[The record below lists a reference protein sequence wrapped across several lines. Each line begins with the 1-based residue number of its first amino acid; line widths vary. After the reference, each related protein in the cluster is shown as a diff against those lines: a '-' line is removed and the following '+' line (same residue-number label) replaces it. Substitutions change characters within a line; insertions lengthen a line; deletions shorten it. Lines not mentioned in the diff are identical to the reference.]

1 MCVDFARAELSQGD
15 PMKFFALIAALPCML
30 AATASAQTASTKL
43 SMDEGGLQMA
53 GPGESTEDAPEE
65 KKAYDKRVGG
75 KVWLEA
81 TAGPS
86 RFNATQFRSLD
97 IVTTSVS
104 QLIPSVVVTGPEFG
118 AALRFRTGAS
128 TVGFRFKRA
137 DYEPFDL
144 TSVGLDL
151 GFLIRA
157 VPYVH
162 PSVRLGFNYYTT
174 TGGLVIP
181 GIENYITDVR
191 SHGGG
196 ATIGA
201 GLRIPIVRWISIAAD
216 FDYSIIGL
224 VFRGTETVTGS
235 GASVTAGTAG
245 TAIAGTFSLT
255 VHLGS

>member
-1 MCVDFARAELSQGD
+1 MTRFAFVLGMAW
-15 PMKFFALIAALPCML
+15 ML
-30 AATASAQTASTKL
+30 ATTASAQSMPTRIST
-43 SMDEGGLQMA
+43 DPDGVHVT
-53 GPGESTEDAPEE
+53 GPNEETEDAPDKRKAYE
-65 KKAYDKRVGG
+65 KKVGG
-75 KVWLEA
+75 LVWLEA

-86 RFNATQFRSLD
+86 RFDVTRFRSLD
-97 IVTTSVS
+97 IVPVEAR
-104 QLIPSVVVTGPEFG
+104 QLIPNVVVSGPEFG
-118 AALRFRTGAS
+118 AALRFRTGSS
-128 TVGFRFKRA
+128 TIGVRFKRA
-137 DYEPFDL
+137 DYDPFDL

-162 PSVRLGFNYYTT
+162 PSIRLGFNYYTT

-181 GIENYITDVR
+181 DFEGLITGVR

-196 ATIGA
+196 ATMGA
-201 GLRIPIVRWISIAAD
+201 GLRIPLVRWVSIAVD

-224 VFRGTETVTGS
+224 VFRGTETVTGT

-255 VHLGS
+255 VHLGG